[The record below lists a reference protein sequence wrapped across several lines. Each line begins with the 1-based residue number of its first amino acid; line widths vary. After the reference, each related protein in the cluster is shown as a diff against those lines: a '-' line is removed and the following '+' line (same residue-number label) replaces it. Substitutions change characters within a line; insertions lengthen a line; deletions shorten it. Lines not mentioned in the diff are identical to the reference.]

1 MMALRFNPAKGTI
14 DLLFNDDGSLVDDE
28 TRALETAVLVSL
40 HTNRRV
46 EPSEV
51 ARNVSRGGWWGDAYR
66 PEGEPLEG
74 SRLWLLT
81 SADSSERDLVQRA
94 QEYARNALA
103 WMLEDDVVESLE
115 VVAERVRPDLIDL
128 TVAAKV
134 ADGRRAL
141 IRTELAA

>member
-1 MMALRFNPAKGTI
+1 MALRFNPAKGTI